1 MGRLGD
7 FFAKFNRTKI
17 TPEEL
22 VNFSELLIDAD
33 FGRSYAEQILE
44 VAKKS
49 DGSNL
54 QERVIDSIITSL
66 SKAPRNLASHPE
78 RLTTFLI
85 AGVNGT
91 GKTTTVAKIA
101 NKLKLSGKTVTLA
114 ACDTFRAA
122 AVDQLTTWATRIGVP
137 IIVGKENADPASVA
151 FSAAEKA
158 IENGSDVLIIDTAG
172 RLHNKE
178 NLMQELGKIERV
190 VSKVSPI
197 DEKLF
202 ILDGTTGQNGIEQA
216 KVFHEAIGISG
227 IVVTKL
233 DGSAGGGIALAVERD
248 LQVPVKLFGFGEG
261 VANISEFDPDRYLR
275 NLFT

>member
-1 MGRLGD
+1 MGKLGE
-7 FFAKFNRTKI
+7 FFAKFTRTKI
-17 TPEEL
+17 SPEDL
-22 VNFSELLIDAD
+22 TTFRELLIDAD
-33 FGRSYAEQILE
+33 FGRGYTDQILE
-44 VAKKS
+44 IANKS
-49 DGSNL
+49 DGSDL
-54 QERVIDSIITSL
+54 QERIISSIKNSL
-66 SKAPRNLASHPE
+66 SQTPRSLNINSE
-78 RLTTFLI
+78 RMTTFLI
-85 AGVNGT
+85 TGVNGT

-101 NKLKLSGKTVTLA
+101 NQIKQSGRSVTLA

-122 AVDQLTTWATRIGVP
+122 AVDQLSTWATRIGVP
-137 IIVGKENADPASVA
+137 IVVGKENADPASVA

-158 IENGSDVLIIDTAG
+158 LENKSDVLIIDTAG

-190 VSKVSPI
+190 VTKVSPI

-202 ILDGTTGQNGIEQA
+202 VLDGTTGQNGIEQA

-233 DGSAGGGIALAVERD
+233 DGSASGGIALAVERE
-248 LQVPVKLFGFGEG
+248 LQVTVKLIGFGEG
-261 VANISEFDPDRYLR
+261 LADLADFQPDSYLK

>member
-1 MGRLGD
+1 MGKLGE
-7 FFAKFNRTKI
+7 FFAKFTRTKI
-17 TPEEL
+17 SPEDL
-22 VNFSELLIDAD
+22 TTFRELLIDAD
-33 FGRSYAEQILE
+33 FGRGYTDQILE
-44 VAKKS
+44 IANKT
-49 DGSNL
+49 DGSDL
-54 QERVIDSIITSL
+54 QERIISSIKNSL
-66 SKAPRNLASHPE
+66 SQTTRSLNINPE
-78 RLTTFLI
+78 RMTTFLI
-85 AGVNGT
+85 TGVNGT

-101 NKLKLSGKTVTLA
+101 NQIKQSGRSVTLA

-122 AVDQLTTWATRIGVP
+122 AVDQLSTWATRIGVP
-137 IIVGKENADPASVA
+137 IVVGKENADPASVA

-158 IENGSDVLIIDTAG
+158 LENKSDVLIIDTAG

-202 ILDGTTGQNGIEQA
+202 VLDGNTGQNGIEQA

-233 DGSAGGGIALAVERD
+233 DGSASGGIALAVERE
-248 LQVPVKLFGFGEG
+248 LQVPVKLIGFGEG
-261 VANISEFDPDRYLR
+261 LANLADFQPDSYLK

>member
-1 MGRLGD
+1 MGKLGD

-17 TPEEL
+17 SPDEL
-22 VNFSELLIDAD
+22 TEFRELLIDAD
-33 FGRSYAEQILE
+33 FGRVYADQILE
-44 VAKKS
+44 IARKTEGS
-49 DGSNL
+49 DL
-54 QERVIDSIITSL
+54 QERIITSIKESL
-66 SKAPRNLASHPE
+66 SHAPRNLQINSE
-78 RLTTFLI
+78 RLTTILI
-85 AGVNGT
+85 TGVNGT

-101 NKLKLSGKTVTLA
+101 NKLKLSGKSITLA

-122 AVDQLTTWATRIGVP
+122 AVDQLSTWARRISVP
-137 IIVGKENADPASVA
+137 IVAGKENADPASVA
-151 FSAAEKA
+151 FNAAESATEEKS
-158 IENGSDVLIIDTAG
+158 EVLIIDTAG

-202 ILDGTTGQNGIEQA
+202 VLDGTTGQNGIEQA
-216 KVFHEAIGISG
+216 KVFHEAIGITG

-233 DGSAGGGIALAVERD
+233 DGSASGGIALAVERE
-248 LQVPVKLFGFGEG
+248 LQVPVKLIGFGEG
-261 VANISEFDPDRYLR
+261 LTDLSDFDPDSYLK